1 MVECCFTSTETVGLL
16 GTGAQDVHLDFHT
29 APELCWPDQL
39 GSDDTGDLCYSYL
52 PFLLAGLTSLAA
64 WSDDT
69 GDSCYRYPLF
79 MLAGL
84 INLGLMVVMYKW
96 TPDDG
101 DMAFIFLAPICWGLS
116 EGIWMTQTN
125 CE

>member
-1 MVECCFTSTETVGLL
+1 MLQVP
-16 GTGAQDVHLDFHT
+16 AVHAD
-29 APELCWPDQL
+29 WPDQ
-39 GSDDTGDLCYSYL
+39 
-52 PFLLAGLTSLAA
+52 PE
-64 WSDDT
+64 SDDT